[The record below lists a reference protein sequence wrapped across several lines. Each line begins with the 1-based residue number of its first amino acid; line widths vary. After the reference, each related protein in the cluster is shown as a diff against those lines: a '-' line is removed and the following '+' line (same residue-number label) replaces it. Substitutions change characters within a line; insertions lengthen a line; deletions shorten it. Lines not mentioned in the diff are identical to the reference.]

1 MVVRRRTAAL
11 GWGGLLA
18 MALVLA
24 VSGCSG
30 TGAAAP
36 DARGAGDP
44 LAAVRQAADLL
55 VDSGSS
61 RARTA
66 MRMAS
71 GGTEVTIH
79 GEGAFDY
86 GRGLGELSVTLP
98 PDPGGDR
105 GTEPVT
111 EVFAP
116 GELFMKNR
124 GAGVPPDKWV
134 RIEVAGVP
142 DGNLVTGGATDP
154 MTAFALLRGARSA
167 DDLGETSLGGERV
180 RHYRGVTDIAVAA
193 EAATSA
199 TAREQLTAAVGGF
212 TRTEVPFDAYLDEA
226 GEPRRV
232 RHRFS
237 LAQGLRAVEVTS
249 TVTLFGFGVPVDVS
263 LPAAGEVYWGAVA

>member
-18 MALVLA
+18 LVLA
-24 VSGCSG
+24 VSGCTG

-36 DARGAGDP
+36 EARGGNDP
-44 LAAVRQAADLL
+44 LAAVRQAADRLT
-55 VDSGSS
+55 DSGSS

-71 GGTEVTIH
+71 GGTEVTIE

-86 GRGLGELSVTLP
+86 ARGLGELSVSLP

-105 GTEPVT
+105 GAEPVT

-134 RIEVAGVP
+134 RVEVAGVP

-154 MTAFALLRGARSA
+154 ITAFALLRGARSA
-167 DDLGETSLGGERV
+167 DDLGLTELGGESV
-180 RHYRGVTDIAVAA
+180 RHYRGVTDIALAA
-193 EAATSA
+193 EAAPSDPT
-199 TAREQLTAAVGGF
+199 REQLTAAVAGF

-226 GEPRRV
+226 GTPRRV

-237 LAQGLRAVEVTS
+237 LAQGLRSVEVTS
-249 TVTLFGFGVPVDVS
+249 TVTLHGFGVPVDVA
-263 LPAAGEVYWGAVA
+263 LPEPGEVYWGAVA